1 MAVPLQPGVGPATQV
16 TPGVPSSSTQ
26 SNLGQM
32 IGEIQSWNPDCSAA
46 DAQVWINNAYRTVID
61 KRMWTG
67 LMVRGQ
73 ITVPNVYS
81 TGSVTVNYGSPV
93 VTGVGTTFSPTMV
106 GYQFRIG
113 FTTGF
118 SNIISVQSAT
128 QLTLDLPWGNQTQNG
143 GSFQILNNIVQ
154 FGYNVKRVL
163 ECLNQRQG
171 YRCYTG
177 IPQAVLNQYDAWR
190 TGMGWTFFVSPREF
204 DPITGAQFFELY
216 PAPTFQQTF
225 PFLAY
230 VQPPDLTDDA
240 QKPYPFIRTDIL
252 VKLAISQALIIKGP
266 KQNRYYDP
274 QSAAWKLRE
283 AQYDLENMEK
293 MDDSHYP
300 TDLQWDYHQAPFS
313 THGSQWLQNHSGE
326 DSAWGL

>member
-1 MAVPLQPGVGPATQV
+1 MQPGVGPATQV
-16 TPGVPSSSTQ
+16 TPVIPNNSTQ
-26 SNLGQM
+26 SSLGEM
-32 IGEIQSWNPDCSAA
+32 IGQILAWNPDCSAA
-46 DAQVWINNAYRTVID
+46 DCQTWLNNAYRTIID
-61 KRMWTG
+61 KRLWTG
-67 LMVRGQ
+67 LMVKGQ
-73 ITVPNVYS
+73 IVVPNVYT
-81 TGSVTVNYGSPV
+81 TGTVTVTYGSPI
-93 VTGVGTTFSPTMV
+93 VTGVGTSFSPTMV
-106 GYQFRIG
+106 GYQFRVG

-143 GSFQILNNIVQ
+143 TAYQILNNIVQ
-154 FGYNVKRVL
+154 FGYNVKKIL

-171 YRCYTG
+171 YRCYCG
-177 IPQAVLNQYDAWR
+177 IPQSVLNQYDAWR

-204 DPITGAQFFELY
+204 DPITGAQFWELY

-252 VKLAISQALIIKGP
+252 VKMAISQALLNKGP
-266 KQNRYYDP
+266 KQNRYYDMATA
-274 QSAAWKLRE
+274 QFKLRE

-293 MDDSHYP
+293 MDDSQQP
-300 TDLQWDYHQAPFS
+300 FDLQFS
-313 THGSQWLQNHSGE
+313 HDAFPWSHHGSTWLAQHSGE
-326 DSAWGL
+326 DAAWGW